1 MLVAGVT
8 LLALGEVASPPIVDA
23 RVARLLALREVTAMI
38 LLASVAVLFLAF
50 REGAALVV
58 ITMVVIGA
66 VRLIVMV
73 IVVGLLAHA
82 RSPSK
87 VCASHCGP
95 PVKRLLTKLARGGAA
110 PEEPD
115 ADLDRGH
122 DDGHDDADIERE
134 RHVRPNETE
143 GDEASSRGD
152 QHRDDDE

>member
-82 RSPSK
+82 RVSQQGLCVPLWTAGQAPAYEIS
-87 VCASHCGP
+87 
-95 PVKRLLTKLARGGAA
+95 ARR
-110 PEEPD
+110 
-115 ADLDRGH
+115 RG
-122 DDGHDDADIERE
+122 
-134 RHVRPNETE
+134 
-143 GDEASSRGD
+143 S
-152 QHRDDDE
+152 